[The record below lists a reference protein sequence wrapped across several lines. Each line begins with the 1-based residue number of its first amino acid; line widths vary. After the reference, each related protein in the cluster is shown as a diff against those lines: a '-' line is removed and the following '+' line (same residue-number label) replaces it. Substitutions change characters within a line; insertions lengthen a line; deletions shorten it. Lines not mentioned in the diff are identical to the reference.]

1 LPNCCYTE
9 KKKPGGGGVNYKE
22 CKRQRQRK
30 KEKRTERKQSKRDV
44 TGKER
49 VREKNLLKR
58 EASYI
63 EEVLWRL
70 I

>member
-1 LPNCCYTE
+1 M
-9 KKKPGGGGVNYKE
+9 NYKE
-22 CKRQRQRK
+22 CKRQRQGK
-30 KEKRTERKQSKRDV
+30 KEKRLERKQSKRDIR
-44 TGKER
+44 GKER